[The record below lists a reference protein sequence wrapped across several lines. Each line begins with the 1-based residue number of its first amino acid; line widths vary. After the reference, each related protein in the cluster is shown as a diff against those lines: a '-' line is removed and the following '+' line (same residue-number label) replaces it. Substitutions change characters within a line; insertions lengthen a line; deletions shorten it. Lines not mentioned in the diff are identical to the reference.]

1 MKILIKNGHVVS
13 PENNLDSAVDVL
25 IDGSKISKIGKNLKD
40 NVDSTIDALG
50 KIVMP
55 GVVDMHVH
63 LREPG
68 REDKETIA
76 SGTLAAIHGGVTSV
90 LPMANTLITIDCIE
104 NVKLLKTI
112 IARSAKANVYLCAAI
127 TKGREGKEITNI
139 ARLKKEGVIVIS
151 DDGSSVDDDEVML
164 RALKKAKEAKM
175 LVLCHSEDK
184 SLSQG
189 GVVNLG
195 FTSTKMGLRGISKE
209 SEYKRVKRDI
219 DLAQKLD
226 ASIHITHVS
235 CLESVE
241 IIAKAKTRGVKV
253 TADTAPH
260 YFSLSEEDVWNYDA
274 NMKMNPPLRTKEDV
288 SAIKEALKSGVI
300 DAIAS
305 DHAPHTENEK
315 EIEFERAEF
324 GVIGLETILSVG
336 ITYLVG
342 QNILDMNG
350 LIKKLCCSPAKI
362 LGIKKGVLDIGY
374 DADIAIIS
382 KDKEWVVKKESFVS
396 KSKNSAFLGK
406 TLKGIVDQTILAGK
420 VVYTN
425 VNK

>member
-1 MKILIKNGHVVS
+1 MKLLIKNGHVVS
-13 PENNLDSAVDVL
+13 PANNLDAAVDVL
-25 IDGSKISKIGKNLKD
+25 IDGNKISKIGKNLKD
-40 NVDSTIDALG
+40 NADSSIDALG

-68 REDKETIA
+68 REDKETVG

-90 LPMANTLITIDCIE
+90 LPMANTLVCIDCVE
-104 NVKLLKTI
+104 NVKLLKNI
-112 IARSAKANVYLCAAI
+112 IAKSAKANVYLCAAI
-127 TKGREGKEITNI
+127 TKSREGKELMNF
-139 ARLKKEGVIVIS
+139 ARLKKEGVIALS
-151 DDGSSVDDDEVML
+151 DDGASIDSDEVML
-164 RALKKAKEAKM
+164 KALKKAKDCKM

-184 SLSQG
+184 ALSAN

-209 SEYKRVKRDI
+209 SEYKRIERDI
-219 DLAQKLD
+219 SLAQK
-226 ASIHITHVS
+226 AGAPIHITHIS
-235 CLESVE
+235 CLESVAA
-241 IIAKAKTRGVKV
+241 IARAKTKGVKV

-260 YFSLSEEDVWNYDA
+260 YFALSEEDVWSYDA

-288 SAIKEALKSGVI
+288 TAIREALKSGVI

-324 GVIGLETILSVG
+324 GVIGLETILSAG

-342 QNILDMNG
+342 QTVLDMNE
-350 LIKKLCCSPAKI
+350 LVKKLCVNPAKI
-362 LGIKKGVLDIGY
+362 LGIKKGAIEPGY
-374 DADIAIIS
+374 DADIAIVS
-382 KDKEWVVKKESFVS
+382 KDKEWLVKKSCFVS
-396 KSKNSAFLGK
+396 RSKNSAFLGK
-406 TLKGIVDQTILAGK
+406 NLKGVVDYTILSGK
-420 VVYTN
+420 IAYAN

>member
-1 MKILIKNGHVVS
+1 MKLLIKNGHVIS
-13 PENNLDSAVDVL
+13 PENNLDAALDVL

-40 NVDSTIDALG
+40 NVDTTIDALG
-50 KIVMP
+50 KIIMP

-68 REDKETIA
+68 REDKETVA

-90 LPMANTLITIDCIE
+90 LPMANTLTCIDCVE
-104 NVKLLKTI
+104 NVKLLKNI
-112 IARSAKANVYLCAAI
+112 IAKTAKANVYLCAAI
-127 TKGREGKEITNI
+127 TKSREGKEITNFTH
-139 ARLKKEGVIVIS
+139 LKKEGVIVIS
-151 DDGSSVDDDEVML
+151 DDGASVDRDDVML
-164 RALKKAKEAKM
+164 KALKKAKDCKM
-175 LVLCHSEDK
+175 LVFCHSEDK
-184 SLSQG
+184 FLSQG

-195 FTSTKMGLRGISKE
+195 FTSTKMGLRGVSKE
-209 SEYKRVKRDI
+209 SEYKRVQRDI
-219 DLAQKLD
+219 ELAEKVD
-226 ASIHITHVS
+226 AAIHITHVS
-235 CLESVE
+235 CLESIE
-241 IIAKAKTRGVKV
+241 IIAKAKNRGVKV

-260 YFSLSEEDVWNYDA
+260 YFSLSEEDVWSYDA

-288 SAIKEALKSGVI
+288 AAIKEALKIGVI

-324 GVIGLETILSVG
+324 GVIGLETILSAS

-342 QNILDMNG
+342 QNILDMST
-350 LIKKLCCSPAKI
+350 LVKKLCSSPAKI
-362 LGIKKGVLDIGY
+362 LGIKKGVLDVGY

-382 KDKEWVVKKESFVS
+382 KDKEWIAKKESFVS

-406 TLKGIVDQTILAGK
+406 TLKGVVDYTILNGK
-420 VVYTN
+420 IAYTN